1 VAEAADQDA
10 FFTAAGADLVPAPH
24 ARGPWA
30 PDMMHG
36 RLFGGLMARAIER
49 EHAEEGL
56 HVARF
61 TVDLFRRAPVVPL
74 RVITERVRD
83 GGRIRVVDATVI
95 LADSGDS
102 ADSAD
107 SGGGGGGPVARASAV
122 LLRRG
127 ERPPGEVWTTP
138 GWDAPDPARL
148 GPPRESTPFQLWQLT
163 ADGADGAQWASAGR
177 RRAWIRE
184 SHELVAGESSSPFV
198 RVALAADLSSPM
210 SLFGTDGLRYINAD
224 YTLTLGRSPMSE
236 VIGFESDGHLADDGV
251 AVGRCT
257 LHDVAGPIG
266 FTVVT
271 AVAHH
276 RL

>member
-1 VAEAADQDA
+1 MREDGRVAEAVEQDA
-10 FFTAAGADLVPAPH
+10 FFTPAGADLVPAPH

-49 EHAEEGL
+49 EHAEDGL
-56 HVARF
+56 HIARF

-74 RVITERVRD
+74 RVTTERVRD
-83 GGRIRVVDATVI
+83 GGRIRVADAAVA
-95 LADSGDS
+95 LA
-102 ADSAD
+102 A
-107 SGGGGGGPVARASAV
+107 GGGGVVARASAV

-138 GWDAPDPARL
+138 GWTAPDPARL
-148 GPPRESTPFQLWQLT
+148 GPPMDTEPFQLWQLT
-163 ADGADGAQWASAGR
+163 DDGAAGAQWASAGR

-184 SHELVAGESSSPFV
+184 SHELVTGESSSPFV

-210 SLFGTDGLRYINAD
+210 ALFGSDGLFYINTD
-224 YTLTLGRSPMSE
+224 YTLTLGRLPMSE

-257 LHDVAGPIG
+257 LHDAAGPIG

-271 AVAHH
+271 AVANP